1 MGSVPLPIMHGRFDA
16 NYEWDKWDK
25 RKNWMH
31 KAKDPTQRL
40 GLYNNAADMLLRT
53 AGTLV
58 VILHISSRMSRLP
71 TIQATLIEYWN
82 LSQCQHENAFVMATG
97 HLRPHSVPIGPLNL
111 PGMGRKTG
119 IC

>member
-1 MGSVPLPIMHGRFDA
+1 MGCVPLPIMHGQFNA
-16 NYEWDKWDK
+16 NYEWDK

-31 KAKDPTQRL
+31 KGKDPTQRL

-82 LSQCQHENAFVMATG
+82 LRQCQLENAFVLATS
-97 HLRPHSVPIGPLNL
+97 HHIRPHPVPS
-111 PGMGRKTG
+111 GR
-119 IC
+119 